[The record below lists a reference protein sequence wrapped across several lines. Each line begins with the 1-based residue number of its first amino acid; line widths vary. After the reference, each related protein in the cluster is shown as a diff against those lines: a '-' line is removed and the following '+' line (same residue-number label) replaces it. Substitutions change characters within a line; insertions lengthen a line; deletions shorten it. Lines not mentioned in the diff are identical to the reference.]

1 MAGKVENLTN
11 AGKGRKKGV
20 QNKITTEAKKAF
32 AEAFEELGGVDAL
45 VRWARKNPETFYK
58 LYSKLIPVT
67 IGGTDPS
74 GAITVI
80 VSAKEAKL

>member
-11 AGKGRKKGV
+11 AGKGRPKGSK
-20 QNKITTEAKKAF
+20 NHFGIEAKQAF
-32 AEAFEELGGVDAL
+32 AEAFDEMGGVKNL
-45 VRWARKNPETFYK
+45 VAWARKNPETFYK

-74 GAITVI
+74 GAIQVI
-80 VSAKEAKL
+80 ISAKDAQL